1 MFDLPTVAA
10 ISKIAAQYGWHLP
23 ALAAVVEV
31 ESAGV
36 AFAMVDGRA
45 EPLIRFE
52 GHYFDRRLSGED
64 RERARK
70 AGLARPTAG
79 AVVNPASQAGRW
91 KLLAR
96 AIEIDAQA
104 AYESVSWGVGQV
116 MGSHWKWL
124 GFGSVSE
131 LVNLTRR
138 DVAGQVELMARYID
152 RAGLAGALARHDW
165 NAFAYGYNGPNY
177 RAGSYHTKMAKAYA
191 RWVKALGPMPG
202 DTRPTLRRGARGEA
216 VADLQRLLNA
226 RGSALLV
233 DGDFGKRTENSVR
246 VFQEV
251 SGLTVDGVVGPKS
264 WGALGT

>member
-1 MFDLPTVAA
+1 MFDLTTVAA
-10 ISKIAAQYGWHLP
+10 IAKIAAQHGWQMP

-31 ESAGV
+31 ESGGV

-52 GHYFDRRLSGED
+52 GHYFDRRLSGD
-64 RERARK
+64 ARDRARR
-70 AGLARPTAG
+70 AGLASPIAG
-79 AVVNPASQAGRW
+79 AVKNPKAQAARW

-116 MGSHWKWL
+116 MGSHWQWL
-124 GFGSVSE
+124 GFASVTE
-131 LVNLTRR
+131 LVNLCRR

-152 RAGLAGALARHDW
+152 KAGIAGALARHDW
-165 NAFAYGYNGPNY
+165 HAFADGYNGPNY
-177 RAGSYHTKMAKAYA
+177 AAGGYHTKMAKAYA
-191 RWVKALGPMPG
+191 RWVKTLGPMPG
-202 DTRPTLRRGARGEA
+202 DTRPTLRRGARGDA
-216 VADLQRLLNA
+216 VKDLQRLLNA
-226 RGSALLV
+226 RGRSLAV
-233 DGDFGKRTENSVR
+233 DGDFGARTENSVR

-251 SGLTVDGVVGPKS
+251 SGLAVDGVVGRKT